1 MATTTLKQKARGILQ
16 ILRPE
21 LPFAAGVCVILGE
34 IVALGGLPPFRE
46 AMLGFVCGFFLSGS
60 AIVLNDYFD
69 LEVDRVNTPERP
81 LPSGLSQALS
91 FFFTKVLISSRCPIK
106 PSASSSSCLRNHPRG
121 LIAPTGNLMSEL
133 GSSGARLA
141 G

>member
-1 MATTTLKQKARGILQ
+1 MATTMLKQKARGIVQ

-46 AMLGFVCGFFLSGS
+46 AMLGFVCGFFISGS

-69 LEVDRVNTPERP
+69 LEVDRVNTPDRP
-81 LPSGLSQALS
+81 LPSGLISPSEAVLLTIVTAADWPGRSISTGCFGVCTLS
-91 FFFTKVLISSRCPIK
+91 DLL
-106 PSASSSSCLRNHPRG
+106 AD
-121 LIAPTGNLMSEL
+121 
-133 GSSGARLA
+133 RLPV
-141 G
+141 